1 MLNNNAP
8 EGYSTLEDSML
19 ERIQRDEEGY
29 KNSKYFVRN
38 QLYFGLMCVAVII
51 LTAVVIFITFI

>member
-1 MLNNNAP
+1 MLNNSVH

-29 KNSKYFVRN
+29 KNSEYLVRDR
-38 QLYFGLMCVAVII
+38 LYFGLMCVAVII
-51 LTAVVIFITFI
+51 VVAVVIFITVI